1 MNSSPGTLSLPFV
14 NEELARLRESGLYN
28 EVPTIGSA
36 QGAWIEV
43 NGKRVLNFCSNNYLG
58 LANDPRLVKAAQ
70 EAIARY
76 GIGPGAVRSIAGTM
90 DLHVELEKR
99 LAAFKGAEAAISVQ
113 SGFLANQA
121 TIPNI
126 CPDAEDAIITDELN
140 HASII
145 DAVRLTKAKRFIYR
159 HNDVADLEVKL
170 QEARAARRKLV
181 VTDGVFSM
189 DGDIAPLPAIVETS
203 ERHQAM
209 VMVDDA
215 HGEGV
220 LGKNGRGIVDHFH
233 LEGRV
238 HFEVGTLSKA
248 FGVVGGF
255 ITGEKA
261 TIDYLRQKA
270 RPFLFSSAL
279 TPADVAAAI
288 AAVDILESSDELVRR
303 LWDNAR
309 YFVAEMKTLGFD
321 TGVTETPIVP
331 VMLGEAPLSQEFS
344 RRLLEKGL
352 FAKSIGFPTVA
363 RGKARIRV
371 MNSASHTREDLTFAL
386 GAFREVGRA
395 LGVVR

>member
-1 MNSSPGTLSLPFV
+1 MTHAPSTTSLPFV
-14 NEELARLRESGLYN
+14 REELDRLREAGLYN
-28 EVPTIGSA
+28 EVPIIGSA

-43 NGKRVLNFCSNNYLG
+43 NGKRVLNLCSNNYLG
-58 LANDPRLVKAAQ
+58 LANDPRLLEAAKR
-70 EAIARY
+70 AIDEY

-90 DLHVELEKR
+90 ILHVELEKK

-121 TIPNI
+121 TIPNV
-126 CPDAEDAIITDELN
+126 CSDPEDAIITDELN

-145 DAVRLTKAKRFIYR
+145 DAARLTKARRLIYR
-159 HNDVADLEVKL
+159 HNDTADLAAKL
-170 QEARAARRKLV
+170 NDARGARRKLV

-189 DGDIAPLPAIVETS
+189 DGDIAPLIEIVEAA
-203 ERHQAM
+203 EEAGAM

-220 LGKNGRGIVDHFH
+220 LGKHGRGIVNHFD

-255 ITGEKA
+255 ITGDSE
-261 TIDYLRQKA
+261 TVDFLRQKA

-279 TPADVAAAI
+279 TPPDVAAAI
-288 AAVDILESSDELVRR
+288 AAVDILAESDHLVKKLWENTGALVREM
-303 LWDNAR
+303 NA
-309 YFVAEMKTLGFD
+309 LGFD
-321 TGVTETPIVP
+321 TGVTATPIVP
-331 VMLGEAPLSQEFS
+331 VMLGEAPLAQEFS
-344 RRLLEKGL
+344 KKLFERGV
-352 FAKSIGFPTVA
+352 FAKSIGFPTVP

-371 MNSASHTREDLTFAL
+371 MNSASHTRDDLDFAL
-386 GAFREVGRA
+386 DAFREVGKA
-395 LGVVR
+395 LGVLA